1 MNLPLSIRA
10 PAYARSELETTYA
23 KAMERALL
31 DDVKLMASELV
42 TNAVQ
47 HSGCV
52 EGDPLSLY
60 ANVAHG
66 VLRVSLDDEG
76 SSTHRVEPRSTSP
89 PSGLGLVR
97 LLSDRWSSSRD
108 EHFTVWFE
116 IDVTVRTP
124 LSRSNAVDLAG

>member
-10 PAYARSELETTYA
+10 PAKARSELETTYA
-23 KAMERALL
+23 HAMERSLL

-52 EGDPLSLY
+52 EGEPLSLC